1 MSPKFSALLILIILE
16 KAGSSVTPVVTF
28 NPNWDKIFTTESLT
42 MTCNVRSPIPAD
54 MRYTW
59 YKDNNQIHRGQSFVI
74 ERATTYNS
82 GNYRCKGTNTEISD
96 SVRLDVIYDWVILQS
111 PLYIHEGDDVTLRCH
126 HYPTYSGGQTI
137 FYKDKTVIRHWESD
151 PKLHIYNINLAGSK
165 GYKCTKNI
173 QNYSEYSGEASIPMK
188 ELFTTPE
195 IKVTPFPVM
204 EGDNVTVTC
213 HTNVSLY
220 RPETELQFSF
230 YKAQQNVQRFG
241 SSDQYGFQSAK
252 LENSGEY
259 YCEVSGRMIVKRS
272 KELNIEINEP
282 FTQSEIIMTQN
293 QTTEGDNMT
302 LTCHTE
308 RSKLIPDTGLEFAFY
323 RDGQNVQEF
332 SLSNQYEVQCTET
345 KHSGSYS
352 CKVRSSTNKLT
363 RSSKE
368 LYIQIQE
375 LFSKP
380 VIEMIPV
387 LVSEG
392 NQMILKCNT
401 IVIRNNTELQ
411 FAFYK
416 NIQKIQE
423 FNSSHQYVVPSAHL
437 EDSGNYYCEVIHLT
451 SNVKKKSEE
460 LKVDIKGNTALF
472 IILIPLALGIL
483 LLLVAILVTL
493 FICRKRRSSVKPQ
506 EPTTEGFNTSSDFDV
521 QPEIT
526 YSILAMFPMPH
537 DVPGTTNENHENNVV
552 YAAMNPK
559 SRRQPDLDPDCI
571 YQNI

>member
-1 MSPKFSALLILIILE
+1 MSPKFSALLVLIILE
-16 KAGSSVTPVVTF
+16 KAESALRPVVTF
-28 NPNWDKIFTTESLT
+28 NPNWDKIFSTESLT
-42 MTCNVRSPIPAD
+42 MTCNVRSSIPAD
-54 MRYTW
+54 MIYTW
-59 YKDNNQIHRGQSFVI
+59 YKDNKWKNTEQSIVI
-74 ERATTYNS
+74 INAKTGDS
-82 GNYRCKGTNTEISD
+82 GNYRCKGTKTDISD
-96 SVRLDVIYDWVILQS
+96 PVRLDVSNDYVILQA
-111 PLYIHEGDDVTLRCH
+111 PLYVHEGDNVTLKCH

-137 FYKDKTVIRHWESD
+137 FYKDNTVIRDWGSD
-151 PKLHIYNINLAGSK
+151 PELHIYNINLAGSK
-165 GYKCTKNI
+165 GYKCTKKVP
-173 QNYSEYSGEASIPMK
+173 YSEYSGEASIPMK

-213 HTNVSLY
+213 HTNVSPY
-220 RPETELQFSF
+220 RPETELQFAF
-230 YKAQQNVQRFG
+230 HKAEQNVQKFG
-241 SSDQYGFQSAK
+241 SSDQYGFQFAK

-282 FTQSEIIMTQN
+282 FTQSEIIMTPN
-293 QTTEGDNMT
+293 QMTEGDNMT
-302 LTCHTE
+302 LNCHTV
-308 RSKLIPDTGLEFAFY
+308 RSELIPDTGLEFAFY

-332 SLSNQYEVQCTET
+332 SLFNQYEVQSAET
-345 KHSGSYS
+345 KHSGTYS
-352 CKVRSSTNKLT
+352 CKVTFSTNKLT

-380 VIEMIPV
+380 KIEMIPV

-423 FNSSHQYVVPSAHL
+423 FNSSHQYVVPSPHL
-437 EDSGNYYCEVIHLT
+437 EDSGNYYCEVRSLK

-460 LKVDIKGNTALF
+460 LKVDLQGNTKFF

-493 FICRKRRSSVKPQ
+493 FICSKRRSSVKPQ
-506 EPTTEGFNTSSDFDV
+506 EPTTEGFNTSSDCDV

-526 YSILAMFPMPH
+526 YSILAMYPMPQ
-537 DVPGTTNENHENNVV
+537 DAPVTTKENHENNVI
-552 YAAMNPK
+552 YAVMNPK
-559 SRRQPDLDPDCI
+559 SRRQPAPDPDCI

>member
-1 MSPKFSALLILIILE
+1 MSPKFSALLVLIILE
-16 KAGSSVTPVVTF
+16 KAESALRPVVTF
-28 NPNWDKIFTTESLT
+28 NPNWDKIFSTESLT
-42 MTCNVRSPIPAD
+42 MTCNVRSSIPAD
-54 MRYTW
+54 MIYTW
-59 YKDNNQIHRGQSFVI
+59 YKDNKWKNTEQSIVI
-74 ERATTYNS
+74 INAKTGDS
-82 GNYRCKGTNTEISD
+82 GNYRCKGTKTDISD
-96 SVRLDVIYDWVILQS
+96 PVRLDVSNDYVILQA
-111 PLYIHEGDDVTLRCH
+111 PLYVHEGDNVTLKCH

-137 FYKDKTVIRHWESD
+137 FYKDNTVIRDWGSD
-151 PKLHIYNINLAGSK
+151 PELHIYNINLAGSK
-165 GYKCTKNI
+165 GYKCTKKVP
-173 QNYSEYSGEASIPMK
+173 YSEYSGEASIPMK

-213 HTNVSLY
+213 HTNVSPY
-220 RPETELQFSF
+220 RPETELQFAF
-230 YKAQQNVQRFG
+230 HKAEQNVQKFG
-241 SSDQYGFQSAK
+241 SSDQYGFQFAK

-282 FTQSEIIMTQN
+282 FTQSEIIMTPN
-293 QTTEGDNMT
+293 QMTEGDNMT
-302 LTCHTE
+302 LNCHTV
-308 RSKLIPDTGLEFAFY
+308 RSELIPDTGLEFAFY

-332 SLSNQYEVQCTET
+332 SLFNQYEVQSAET
-345 KHSGSYS
+345 KHSGTYS
-352 CKVRSSTNKLT
+352 CKVTFSTNKLT

-380 VIEMIPV
+380 KIEMIPV

-423 FNSSHQYVVPSAHL
+423 FNSSHQYVVPSPHL
-437 EDSGNYYCEVIHLT
+437 EDSGNYYCEVRSLK

-460 LKVDIKGNTALF
+460 LKVDLQGNTKFF

-493 FICRKRRSSVKPQ
+493 FICSKRRSSVKPQ
-506 EPTTEGFNTSSDFDV
+506 EPTTGFNTSSDCDV

-526 YSILAMFPMPH
+526 YSILAMYPMPQ
-537 DVPGTTNENHENNVV
+537 DAPVTTKENHENNVI
-552 YAAMNPK
+552 YAVMNPK
-559 SRRQPDLDPDCI
+559 SRRQPAPDPDCI